1 MTQVLPFLV
10 GGQWRTASSTFE
22 SIYPADGTVS
32 AVVAESADADIDDAV
47 RSARHTLANPA
58 WRDLPA
64 HRRARLLHRFA
75 DLVERD
81 GERLADAQTRD
92 NGKPLAESRA
102 QVSGAAE
109 FFRYY
114 AAVCEVSQGEVAP
127 SRGPYFAFSD
137 YEPVGV
143 VAAITPWNSPLTL
156 EAQKIAP
163 ALAAGNTVVL
173 KSSEITPRV
182 GLEYGR
188 IALEAGFP
196 AGALNVVSGRGGV
209 GHALVSHRD
218 VNMVTFTG
226 GTRTG
231 RAIGQITGGR
241 AIPAILELGGKSPN
255 VVFDDADLPAAV
267 AGAMLAI
274 FHNAGQS
281 CNAGSRIFVQ
291 KSVHDAFVAR
301 LVECTR
307 ELVVGDPYD
316 PGTALGPV
324 SSFHHREQI
333 ERMLASAAEEG
344 ASILT
349 GGGRPHGV
357 AFDRGAYLEPTLL
370 AAANSM
376 RIAREEIF
384 GPVGCVIPFRDDAHL
399 LELANDNDFGLA
411 CGIWTGD
418 HARALR
424 IGRGINTGVV
434 WINTYKVTAVN
445 MPFGGNKAS
454 GVGREGGWPGMRA
467 YMAEKSYYVGTS
479 PVPVNW
485 PPAPARSALA
495 TGT

>member
-10 GGQWRTASSTFE
+10 DGQWRSASSTFE

-32 AVVAESADADIDDAV
+32 AVVAESGYSDVDDAV
-47 RSARHTLANPA
+47 RSAKQTLASA
-58 WRDLPA
+58 SWRDLPA
-64 HRRARLLHRFA
+64 HRRARLLQRFA

-92 NGKPLAESRA
+92 NGKPIAESRA
-102 QVSGAAE
+102 QVTGAAE

-114 AAVCEVSQGEVAP
+114 AAVCEVSQGEVVPA
-127 SRGPYFAFSD
+127 RGPYFAFCD

-143 VAAITPWNSPLTL
+143 VAAIAPWNSPLTL

-196 AGALNVVSGRGGV
+196 AGALNVVTGKGNV
-209 GHALVSHRD
+209 GQTLVNHPD

-241 AIPAILELGGKSPN
+241 TIPAILELGGKSPN
-255 VVFDDADLPAAV
+255 IVFDDANIDAAV

-281 CNAGSRIFVQ
+281 CNAGSRIFVHEA
-291 KSVHDAFVAR
+291 VHDIFVAR
-301 LVECTR
+301 LVEATR
-307 ELVVGDPYD
+307 KLVVGDPYD
-316 PGTALGPV
+316 AATALGPV
-324 SSFHHREQI
+324 SSFQHREQI
-333 ERMLASAAEEG
+333 ERMLASASAEG
-344 ASILT
+344 AVVLT
-349 GGGRPHGV
+349 GGQRPRGA
-357 AFDRGAYLEPTLL
+357 AFERGAYLEPTLL
-370 AAANSM
+370 SADNGM

-384 GPVGCVIPFRDDAHL
+384 GPVGCVIPFRDEANL

-411 CGIWTGD
+411 CGIWTAD

-424 IGRGINTGVV
+424 TGRGINTGVV

-479 PVPVNW
+479 AAPVSW
-485 PPAPARSALA
+485 PPATAGKA
-495 TGT
+495 